1 MMMVFKI
8 GLLPIILGIV
18 LLGCFAAK
26 AARMRGKN
34 PWVWGSLT
42 VAVITAV
49 TWQQLPVWSEI
60 VLYRGKIKQSTIP
73 QRKVISL
80 AEANEINFR
89 VSMDGV
95 NFDVPLV
102 YNFKEYNQ
110 QLRGWGGVP
119 QKQIEGKK
127 RLAVDFIKI
136 DGILP
141 DISPL
146 RKENLAQF
154 EKLAWEQNMHAS
166 ITHMRPWD
174 HYFKYFFEGLQRQPD
189 SPELPG
195 MLHYY
200 DPSGKADIFFSHDH
214 PTDELVRIQCADVNF
229 FHSVYPI
236 CIVETSYRPAPDV
249 AISKPIKR
257 TVFSLRYEL
266 PSQYIAQWRT
276 IDQKLKSRFDQ
287 MVSINA
293 TPLP

>member
-1 MMMVFKI
+1 MVFKI

-26 AARMRGKN
+26 AARMRGRN

-49 TWQQLPVWSEI
+49 TWQQLPVWAETI
-60 VLYRGKIKQSTIP
+60 FYRGKIKQSTIP
-73 QRKVISL
+73 QRKVINL
-80 AEANEINFR
+80 AEAKKINIR
-89 VSMDGV
+89 VSMDDV

-102 YNFKEYNQ
+102 YNFKGYNQ
-110 QLRGWGGVP
+110 QLRGWGNVP

-146 RKENLAQF
+146 REENLAQF
-154 EKLAWEQNMHAS
+154 EKLAWGQNMHAS

-174 HYFKYFFEGLQRQPD
+174 HYFKYFFEELQRQPD

-214 PTDELVRIQCADVNF
+214 PTDELVRIRCTDENF
-229 FHSVYPI
+229 FHSAYPI
-236 CIVETSYRPAPDV
+236 CVVETSYRPAPDGV
-249 AISKPIKR
+249 ASEPIKR

-293 TPLP
+293 TSLH

>member
-1 MMMVFKI
+1 MIMVFKI

-26 AARMRGKN
+26 AARIRGKN

-49 TWQQLPVWSEI
+49 TWQQLPVWAETTF
-60 VLYRGKIKQSTIP
+60 YRGKIKQSTIP
-73 QRKVISL
+73 QRKVINL
-80 AEANEINFR
+80 AEAKKINIR
-89 VSMDGV
+89 VSMDDV

-102 YNFKEYNQ
+102 YNFKGYNQ
-110 QLRGWGGVP
+110 QLRGWGNVP

-146 RKENLAQF
+146 REENLAQF
-154 EKLAWEQNMHAS
+154 EKLAWGQNMHAS

-214 PTDELVRIQCADVNF
+214 PTDELVRIRCTDENF
-229 FHSVYPI
+229 FHSAYPI
-236 CIVETSYRPAPDV
+236 CVVETSYRPAPDGV
-249 AISKPIKR
+249 ASEPIKR

-293 TPLP
+293 TSLH